1 MLMRCASL
9 RTCTFSSASD
19 GNIDDTAIDEAYMVM
34 RVVGLH
40 QMVYGVRL
48 MRRGR
53 LCGYDSC
60 R

>member
-19 GNIDDTAIDEAYMVM
+19 GNIDDIAIGEAYMVL
-34 RVVGLH
+34 RAVGLH

-48 MRRGR
+48 MRRG
-53 LCGYDSC
+53 
-60 R
+60 